1 MEIDKKTKI
10 RLKKMVL
17 AVIGRYLDLAE
28 YQVFFFGSRAITTK
42 GSERSDIDIGL
53 EGEKALSLSIMA
65 KIKDDMENLPFLYKI
80 DLVDFKRV
88 SADFYQV
95 AKTNIELIN

>member
-1 MEIDKKTKI
+1 MELDQKTKN
-10 RLKKMVL
+10 RLEKMIL
-17 AVIGRYLDLAE
+17 AIIGRYLDLAK
-28 YQVFFFGSRAITTK
+28 YQVFFFGSRAIAAK

-53 EGEKALSLSIMA
+53 EGAEAVSLSIMA
-65 KIKDDMENLPFLYKI
+65 KIKEDIINLPFLYKI